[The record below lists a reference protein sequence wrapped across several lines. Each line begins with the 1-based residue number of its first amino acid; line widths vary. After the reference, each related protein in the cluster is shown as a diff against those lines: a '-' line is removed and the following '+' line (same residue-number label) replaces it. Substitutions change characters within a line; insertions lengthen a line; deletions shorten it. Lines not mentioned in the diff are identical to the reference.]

1 MIIPI
6 YNTLMAKAAKKT
18 TPMSA
23 PSAKEIPPAAPVV
36 EKEVD
41 VTSNVED
48 NVDEKP
54 KDAVDTNPAT
64 MYQTKLNG
72 YIERVGA
79 VGKEVKELVAMG
91 RTLAKEYQQIMKVMS
106 KKSKYVKSN
115 EDRPLSGFAMPSL
128 LSDELYEFLGLEK
141 GVKVPRK
148 DVTRMMNEYIKTNSL
163 RDENDKRNIKPD
175 TKLHKI
181 FNSSDKD
188 KITYFNLQTYMKHH
202 FIKEAST
209 AKVGA

>member
-1 MIIPI
+1 
-6 YNTLMAKAAKKT
+6 MAKATKKT
-18 TPMSA
+18 TTTMSA
-23 PSAKEIPPAAPVV
+23 PPAKEIAPADPVV
-36 EKEVD
+36 EKPVD
-41 VTSNVED
+41 VTSSVDENVDE

-148 DVTRMMNEYIKTNSL
+148 DVTRMMNDYIKTNNL
-163 RDENDKRNIKPD
+163 REENDKRNIKPD
-175 TKLHKI
+175 AKLHKI
-181 FNSSDKD
+181 FKSSDKD
-188 KITYFNLQTYMKHH
+188 EITYFNLQTYMKHH
-202 FIKEAST
+202 FIKEPSA
-209 AKVGA
+209 AKVAA

>member
-1 MIIPI
+1 MIIPK
-6 YNTLMAKAAKKT
+6 YNTTMAKTTKKT
-18 TPMSA
+18 TPT
-23 PSAKEIPPAAPVV
+23 PSAKDVVPSPVI

-41 VTSNVED
+41 TPPSVDES
-48 NVDEKP
+48 VDEKP
-54 KDAVDTNPAT
+54 KDLVDTNPAT
-64 MYQTKLNG
+64 VYQTKLNG

-79 VGKEVKELVAMG
+79 VGKEVKELVALG
-91 RTLAKEYQQIMKVMS
+91 RTIAKEYQQIMKIMS

-128 LSDELYEFLGLEK
+128 LSDELYEFLNLEK

-163 RDENDKRNIKPD
+163 RDEEDKRNITPD
-175 TKLHKI
+175 KKLHKI
-181 FNSSDKD
+181 FNSTDND

-202 FIKEAST
+202 FIKESSM
-209 AKVGA
+209 AKVAV

>member
-1 MIIPI
+1 
-6 YNTLMAKAAKKT
+6 MAKTTKKT
-18 TPMSA
+18 TTTPTSSAKDVA
-23 PSAKEIPPAAPVV
+23 PSPVI

-41 VTSNVED
+41 STPSVDES
-48 NVDEKP
+48 VDEKP
-54 KDAVDTNPAT
+54 KDLVDTNPAT

-72 YIERVGA
+72 YIERVGS
-79 VGKEVKELVAMG
+79 VGKEVKELVALG
-91 RTLAKEYQQIMKVMS
+91 RTLAKEYQQIMKIMS

-128 LSDELYEFLGLEK
+128 LSDELYEFLNLEK

-148 DVTRMMNEYIKTNSL
+148 DVTRMMNEYIKTNGL
-163 RDENDKRNIKPD
+163 RDEEDKRNITPD
-175 TKLHKI
+175 KKLHKI
-181 FNSSDKD
+181 FNSTDKD

-202 FIKEAST
+202 FIKEPSV

>member
-1 MIIPI
+1 
-6 YNTLMAKAAKKT
+6 MAKAAKKT

-23 PSAKEIPPAAPVV
+23 PSAKEIPPAPPVV

-202 FIKEAST
+202 FIKEPST

>member
-1 MIIPI
+1 
-6 YNTLMAKAAKKT
+6 MAKTTKKT
-18 TPMSA
+18 TPT
-23 PSAKEIPPAAPVV
+23 PSAKDVVPSPVI

-41 VTSNVED
+41 TPPSVDES
-48 NVDEKP
+48 VDEKP
-54 KDAVDTNPAT
+54 KDLVDTNPAT
-64 MYQTKLNG
+64 VYQTKLNG

-79 VGKEVKELVAMG
+79 VGKEVKELVALG
-91 RTLAKEYQQIMKVMS
+91 RTIAKEYQQIMKIMS

-128 LSDELYEFLGLEK
+128 LSDELYEFLNLEK

-163 RDENDKRNIKPD
+163 RDEEDKRNITPD
-175 TKLHKI
+175 KKLHKI
-181 FNSSDKD
+181 FNSTDND

-202 FIKEAST
+202 FIKESSM
-209 AKVGA
+209 AKVAV